1 MNIRGIMI
9 RSLLAGALGLCCL
22 WPPLPAR
29 AGGGSGG
36 GAAAGAGAPAQV
48 PAVIQNGF
56 KLWSLNHRSSW
67 AFDAWKMGGL
77 MEKDPKTDTLSRYF
91 SRIEQ
96 SLGNYKA
103 YEVVDSKRVGQS
115 SGVLY
120 LAINFDRGVIFAR
133 FVIYKTDQ
141 DWVVQNLD
149 FSPKPEA
156 MMPWL
161 AFEGGTYTE

>member
-1 MNIRGIMI
+1 MNFRGIII
-9 RSLLAGALGLCCL
+9 RSLLVGALGLCCL
-22 WPPLPAR
+22 WPPLPAK
-29 AGGGSGG
+29 AGGGSGPV
-36 GAAAGAGAPAQV
+36 AGAGVGAPTQV

-96 SLGNYKA
+96 SLGNFKT
-103 YEVVDSKRVGQS
+103 YEVVDSKRVGLS

-120 LAINFDRGVIFAR
+120 LSINFDRGVMFAR
-133 FVIYKTDQ
+133 FMIYKTDE
-141 DWVVQNLD
+141 DWVVQNMD
-149 FSPKPEA
+149 FSPRPEA

-161 AFEGGTYTE
+161 AFEGGTYDQ